1 MRYLVISPCEDVRTG
16 KAFEHGDE
24 FLPEPDD
31 AQAVRLVN
39 AGCLRV
45 IPDDAPRLPGTEGT
59 DALIADLREQLDRAG
74 DTIVGL
80 NLRLDQAVN
89 EAGQL
94 ASDLK
99 TAIEHRN
106 TASDESLGLR
116 GENEKLAARVAD
128 LEQQLDAATKPAD
141 AKGED
146 QSGASET
153 APAKTAKA
161 KG

>member
-16 KAFEHGDE
+16 KAFEEGDE

-89 EAGQL
+89 EARQL

-141 AKGED
+141 NKGEE